1 MCFGKNNVGTYPL
14 PKWIS
19 PSSSFFSSTA
29 LIGKPVITQFLVER
43 VQIAPLGGKKAR
55 LSHEN

>member
-1 MCFGKNNVGTYPL
+1 MLEPIRFLNGFPPL
-14 PKWIS
+14 P
-19 PSSSFFSSTA
+19 PFSSTA